1 MYTLGP
7 AVFLGT
13 IDSKSKP
20 RETPKT
26 RIARKIENL
35 TSKFVLRV
43 KEFSLIWLR
52 KEGPNNIFNH
62 YKEGKYS
69 RLCFRKS
76 PLGNIIRHFLF
87 AKQMVFK

>member
-35 TSKFVLRV
+35 TSKLVLRV
-43 KEFSLIWLR
+43 KEFSLI
-52 KEGPNNIFNH
+52 
-62 YKEGKYS
+62 
-69 RLCFRKS
+69 
-76 PLGNIIRHFLF
+76 
-87 AKQMVFK
+87 